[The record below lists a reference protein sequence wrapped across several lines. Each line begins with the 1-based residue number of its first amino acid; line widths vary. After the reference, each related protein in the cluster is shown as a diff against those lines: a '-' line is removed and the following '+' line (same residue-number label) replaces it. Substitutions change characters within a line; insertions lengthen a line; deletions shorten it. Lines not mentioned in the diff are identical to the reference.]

1 MTEPPNPESHNSSR
15 IDDGEDS
22 RRQKTVH
29 ADEAFSA
36 SSINPDTIEGLFLLA
51 LQKAPADRMAFV
63 DDACGTDSERHRR
76 VTALLR
82 AFEDAGSFLEA
93 PAVDRRTDREVSL
106 SFLKPANKEGVLGT
120 IGPYEVLEV
129 IGRGGMGV
137 VLRAVDPK
145 LNRVVAVKALLPE
158 LAANPNS
165 RRRFLREAQAA
176 AAISHPHVVTIHAV
190 DDTHEDTNG
199 KPVPPYLVMECV
211 VGQSLQQKLDRVG
224 TLRIAEILRIGRQIG
239 DGLAA
244 AHKQGVI
251 HRDIKPA
258 NILLE
263 NGVERVKITDFGL
276 ARAIDD
282 ITVTR
287 TGEVSG
293 TPQYMSP
300 EQASGERVDHRSDL
314 FSLGCVMYAMCT
326 GHSPFRGDS
335 IVHVIKRVTQ
345 DTPRSIAE
353 QNPEIPPWLIEI
365 IDCLLQ
371 KNPELRFQTAE
382 GVVAILD
389 QHLARI
395 QHPTESGSHSVINQQ
410 IPVTNIA
417 ATTNTDA
424 PLAHQPEAPSREA
437 ADAPFLERV
446 LGPSGKVI
454 VPNWMRV
461 MSRIFLL
468 LIGSCLTLVIAVRQI
483 PGVALGFAEMS
494 TILTIF
500 SIGPLAMAIIL
511 SRPTLTREIM
521 LVAMFIG
528 LGPFGLL
535 LYVLIKDDLKR
546 VTQDSTSE
554 LPQATV
560 SMQFGAAVVHNVPI
574 ENYLHYAAIKR
585 LGMMWILF
593 TLGAAVFSF
602 FSMPQPMLM
611 QTPFEKI
618 IQRLGEQA
626 TMALIGWAVTMVVVS
641 RRRQM
646 SSAMFGL
653 LSSSYSACILA
664 GYFWATILRIPA
676 ATGGAMLQTVI
687 GMAVLP
693 TICVVVFCGYVLRAM
708 SRSEEFRKHSATP
721 TKSARSLVWLLPF
734 ILMCMLIS
742 RWFNGPFSDSP
753 QFGMSTDE
761 SNKATEF
768 VAQRF
773 HRPVLSV
780 VTAGNSNAIVVL
792 KAENGGEQRIHLK
805 KSVTGLWELD
815 PTHHATVI
823 EVGKGDSLGPINE
836 EWGGLIVPKLDPG
849 LHLALIGNGP
859 RVLGFAPPMIPQGQ
873 HKVPA
878 GSYTPLIFDS
888 WAGWLGDV
896 KSNPHGDYK
905 GIYRTIDM
913 TMSGLD
919 IGTRFYDAESGTWS
933 VSQYTADPSLFD
945 IKAGEFTT
953 VTAHRDLRKI
963 VDGSAYFNRDAKH
976 RFVAGQFY
984 RFLWNG
990 KKYSLSADQAI
1001 VVDVLLKRLADGQLE
1016 TPEQDV
1022 LKAIVELGGT
1032 PSDSLQTIFNLGKH
1046 PAWDNVVTSSNQTSI
1061 RMVSMMPLE
1070 SGSVEE

>member
-1 MTEPPNPESHNSSR
+1 MTEPSDRASQNSSQ
-15 IDDGEDS
+15 INDGEES
-22 RRQKTVH
+22 CRQTMVH
-29 ADEAFSA
+29 ADEATSA

-51 LQKAPADRMAFV
+51 LQKAPAERMAFV
-63 DDACGTDSERHRR
+63 DDACGTDPERHRR

-82 AFEDAGSFLEA
+82 AFDDAGSFLEA
-93 PAVDRRTDREVSL
+93 PAVGQRPEREVSL
-106 SFLKPANKEGVLGT
+106 SFLKPANKDGVLGT

-145 LNRVVAVKALLPE
+145 LNRVVAVKVLLPE
-158 LAANPNS
+158 LAANPNA

-190 DDTHEDTNG
+190 DDSHEDANG

-276 ARAIDD
+276 ARATDD

-353 QNPEIPPWLIEI
+353 QNPEIPRWLIEI
-365 IDCLLQ
+365 ITCLLL
-371 KNPELRFQTAE
+371 KNPKHRFQTAA

-389 QHLARI
+389 EHLARI

-410 IPVTNIA
+410 IPATKTAVAPIGDSSESLLSVNSKTDRRTSRAIWGRRLLWMSAIIA
-417 ATTNTDA
+417 AVAIIVLFVYASHAAYLQWLPITAQFYIPVVVAVLGLSVLLALAGVILSGSTSGDSPSTSVLA
-424 PLAHQPEAPSREA
+424 FYLLLGPLGIVLWLMDRERRDTIRRTSSTPANPATPASA
-437 ADAPFLERV
+437 ADE
-446 LGPSGKVI
+446 
-454 VPNWMRV
+454 
-461 MSRIFLL
+461 
-468 LIGSCLTLVIAVRQI
+468 
-483 PGVALGFAEMS
+483 VAS
-494 TILTIF
+494 
-500 SIGPLAMAIIL
+500 
-511 SRPTLTREIM
+511 
-521 LVAMFIG
+521 
-528 LGPFGLL
+528 
-535 LYVLIKDDLKR
+535 
-546 VTQDSTSE
+546 
-554 LPQATV
+554 PQTV
-560 SMQFGAAVVHNVPI
+560 SMQFGAAVVQNVPI
-574 ENYLHYAAIKR
+574 ENYLHYAAIRR
-585 LGMMWILF
+585 LGMTWILMA
-593 TLGAAVFSF
+593 LGAAVFSF
-602 FSMPQPMLM
+602 LSMPQPMLM

-626 TMALIGWAVTMVVVS
+626 TIVLIGWAVTTAVVS
-641 RRRQM
+641 RQRQM
-646 SSAMFGL
+646 SSPMFGF
-653 LSSSYSACILA
+653 LSSSSSACILA

-676 ATGGAMLQTVI
+676 ANGGAMLQTVI

-693 TICVVVFCGYVLRAM
+693 TICVFVLCGYVLRVM
-708 SRSEEFRKHSATP
+708 SRSEEFRKQSATP
-721 TKSARSLVWLLPF
+721 TTSARTLVWLLPF
-734 ILMCMLIS
+734 IFGCMLLS
-742 RWFNGPFSDSP
+742 RWFNGPLSSP
-753 QFGMSTDE
+753 GHVGLTPE
-761 SNKATEF
+761 EIHGATEF

-773 HRPVLSV
+773 RRPVLSV
-780 VTAGNSNAIVVL
+780 VTAGNSNASVVL
-792 KAENGGEQRIHLK
+792 KAENGSEQRIHLK

-815 PTHHATVI
+815 PAHHATVI
-823 EVGKGDSLGPINE
+823 EVNKGDSLGPINE
-836 EWGGLIVPKLDPG
+836 EWGGLIVPELDPG

-859 RVLGFAPPMIPQGQ
+859 RVLGFAPPMIPQGR

-896 KSNPHGDYK
+896 KSNPQGDYQ

-919 IGTRFYDAESGTWS
+919 IGTSLYDAESGTWS
-933 VSQYTADPSLFD
+933 VSQYTADPSPFE
-945 IKAGEFTT
+945 IKAGGFTT
-953 VTAHRDLRKI
+953 VTARRDLRKI
-963 VDGSAYFNRDAKH
+963 AAGSACFNQDATH

-990 KKYSLSADQAI
+990 RKYSLSADQAI
-1001 VVDVLLKRLADGQLE
+1001 VVDFLLKRLADGQLA
-1016 TPEQDV
+1016 T
-1022 LKAIVELGGT
+1022 LELEVQIGRA
-1032 PSDSLQTIFNLGKH
+1032 H
-1046 PAWDNVVTSSNQTSI
+1046 V
-1061 RMVSMMPLE
+1061 
-1070 SGSVEE
+1070 